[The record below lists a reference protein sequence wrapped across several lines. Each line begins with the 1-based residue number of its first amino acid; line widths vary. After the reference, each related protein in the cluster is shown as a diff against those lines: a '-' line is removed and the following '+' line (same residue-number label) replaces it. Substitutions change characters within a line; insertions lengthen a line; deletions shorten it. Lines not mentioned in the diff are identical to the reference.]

1 MVVREILMGKGLVR
15 EFETNMNIL
24 LYLKW
29 ITNEDLLYSTWNSA
43 QCGSL
48 DRREIWGRMT
58 TYIVAVVVLSLSY
71 VQQTL
76 LYGLQHTRL
85 PYVSSLSPW
94 VCSNSCLMSRWC
106 HPTISSSLIPFSSC
120 PQSFLAQGLFQCI
133 SLNQVAKVLELQL
146 PHQSFQW
153 IFRADFL

>member
-1 MVVREILMGKGLVR
+1 MIQISLFTKRGTDLEKEIMVVRDILMGKGLVR
-15 EFETNMNIL
+15 EFETNMNTL

-58 TYIVAVVVLSLSY
+58 TCIVAVVVQSLSY

-85 PYVSSLSPW
+85 PYVSSLSP
-94 VCSNSCLMSRWC
+94 
-106 HPTISSSLIPFSSC
+106 
-120 PQSFLAQGLFQCI
+120 
-133 SLNQVAKVLELQL
+133 
-146 PHQSFQW
+146 
-153 IFRADFL
+153 

>member
-76 LYGLQHTRL
+76 LSGLQHTRL
-85 PYVSSLSPW
+85 PYVSSLSP
-94 VCSNSCLMSRWC
+94 
-106 HPTISSSLIPFSSC
+106 
-120 PQSFLAQGLFQCI
+120 
-133 SLNQVAKVLELQL
+133 
-146 PHQSFQW
+146 
-153 IFRADFL
+153 